1 MDKTNKPDGT
11 KIDNSADKMN
21 VADKKPEKGLTEPK
35 TEIKPLVALSV
46 SEKDKLDLKRV
57 QNQTSERLTTS
68 SEKTSFMNNNP
79 AKLGGNLTIA
89 AENQAKVRE
98 SAGTRLVAGKLEV
111 NSLEPQAVKKQIDD
125 ITRNDNLL
133 KSKRGIAE
141 TGNLIKTS
149 SNGKKHNIA
158 SLTQSNQ
165 NFRTANTSSKLTPPQ
180 KQISPSLYS
189 LKIHPTTD
197 VFSAN
202 KNGVS
207 QSYSTTEV
215 NRIILAN
222 SKTMRDADFA
232 NQSLASIAMGSTDG
246 KKLFIR
252 RVPTSPSELLN
263 LNNNGQLLHVTSS
276 NSGGGATTSIS
287 DELSTTSSYS
297 SLSET
302 GSQFKPRKR
311 DHWTSKVQ
319 FILACVG
326 YSIGIGNLWRFP
338 YLCYQSGGGVFLV
351 PYFIILLLCGI
362 PILYMELAVGQF
374 TRRGPIGVLSKLCP
388 IFKGAGISAV
398 IISFFMSSYYNVIIA
413 YCLYYFSTSFRSQL
427 PWQHCGNRWNTQ
439 HCWTPPSMDADDSG
453 GVALVQNLAK
463 PNQSK
468 TPSEEF
474 YNHKVL
480 QLSSGIDQ
488 MGDFR
493 WELVACSFV
502 SWILVYFALWKSVRS
517 SGRVL
522 YFTATIPFV
531 LIFVFLMF
539 SLTLDGSEIGL
550 RYFFMPDFELLYDHK
565 VWVNAGAQIF
575 NSIGIAYG
583 AVITFSSYNKYN
595 NQIIVDTIV
604 VSVINTITSILIGVF
619 IFIVIG
625 NITFEQETSIEDVI
639 VDGPGLIFVVYPQA
653 MAKLPFPNFWAVL
666 FFFSLLC
673 LALNSQFALVEVV
686 VTSIQDGFPRWI
698 KRHLVCHEIVVLVVC
713 IVSFLCGLPYVTQG
727 GIYFFQLVDHYTATT
742 AIMYVA
748 FFEVIAIAWIYGSDR
763 LARNVHHMTGKFPSL
778 YFRFCWSIASP
789 LLILAIW
796 IFSLVDYEPPSF
808 NNGQYIFPRWA
819 EVTGW
824 IINSIC
830 VVAIPIT
837 AILVVANTQG
847 KTIGEKLRTSFKC
860 RLSSRVNSED
870 IYNKE
875 LKNLIQDKIPVAQIV
890 IQPAGT
896 NTRGN
901 KV

>member
-1 MDKTNKPDGT
+1 MDKTNKPDSA

-89 AENQAKVRE
+89 GENQAKVRE
-98 SAGTRLVAGKLEV
+98 SAGARLVAGKLEV

-338 YLCYQSGGGVFLV
+338 YLCYQSGG
-351 PYFIILLLCGI
+351 
-362 PILYMELAVGQF
+362 
-374 TRRGPIGVLSKLCP
+374 
-388 IFKGAGISAV
+388 GAGISAV

-819 EVTGW
+819 EITGW

-890 IQPAGT
+890 IQPEGI
-896 NTRGN
+896 RE
-901 KV
+901 